1 MVYFTCKIMLLT
13 YVLIRVNMEAENMPM
28 TAKQMVRLLK
38 KNGFVVVGQ
47 KGSHQ
52 KYKNYKTNRTVIVP
66 MHPGDLGAGL
76 EQAVLKQAGLDGEAR
91 K

>member
-1 MVYFTCKIMLLT
+1 MLLT

-38 KNGFVVVGQ
+38 NGFVVVGQ

-52 KYKNYKTNRTVIVP
+52 KYKN
-66 MHPGDLGAGL
+66 
-76 EQAVLKQAGLDGEAR
+76 
-91 K
+91 